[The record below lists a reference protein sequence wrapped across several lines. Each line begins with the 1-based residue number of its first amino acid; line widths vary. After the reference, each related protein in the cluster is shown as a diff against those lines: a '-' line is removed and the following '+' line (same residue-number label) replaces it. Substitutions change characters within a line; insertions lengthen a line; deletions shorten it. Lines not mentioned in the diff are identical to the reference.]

1 VSSFDLSIGD
11 LVARTGVSE
20 PTLRMWE
27 RRHGFPTP
35 KRTERGHRRYSAEQA
50 KLVERV
56 VAGRR
61 LGLPLELA
69 ISRAESRSVTAGISL
84 FATLRRARPELA
96 PHVLGK
102 RELIVLSHAI
112 EDEVLSRGE
121 TQLMFATFQREV
133 FYRKAQQRW
142 QELSECASASAVFAD
157 FKVGALPESGPAE
170 IPVGRRRQLA
180 REWSLVFYGGRSS
193 IAFVAREAASS
204 NVLAA
209 SHGRNFEI
217 LWTVDPKPV
226 RELAEQCVTLAAASV
241 PELGARAAEA
251 LLDEVTV
258 APSEQAEL
266 TAAIL
271 SRTLSL
277 LR

>member
-1 VSSFDLSIGD
+1 VSNFDLSIGE

-27 RRHGFPTP
+27 RRHGFPMP
-35 KRTERGHRRYSAEQA
+35 ERTARGHRRYSAEQA

-56 VAGRR
+56 IAGRN

-69 ISRAESRSVTAGISL
+69 IRRAESSSVTAGVSL
-84 FATLRRARPELA
+84 FAKLRRPELA
-96 PHVLGK
+96 PRMLGK

-112 EDEVLSRGE
+112 EDEMLTRAE
-121 TQLMFATFQREV
+121 TQLMFGTFQREV
-133 FYRKAQQRW
+133 FYRRAQERW
-142 QELSECASASAVFAD
+142 QELTECASASAVFAD
-157 FKVGALPESGPAE
+157 FKAAARPESGPAE
-170 IPVGRRRQLA
+170 IPVGRGQQLA
-180 REWSLVFYGGRSS
+180 REWSLVFYGGSS
-193 IAFVAREAASS
+193 SVAFVAREAASS
-204 NVLAA
+204 NVRAA
-209 SHGRNFEI
+209 SRARSFEMR
-217 LWTVDPKPV
+217 WTVDPTPV
-226 RELAEQCVTLAAASV
+226 RELAEACLTLAAQSV
-241 PELGARAAEA
+241 PELGAQGRGA
-251 LLDEVTV
+251 LLDEVTS

>member
-1 VSSFDLSIGD
+1 VSSFDLSIGE

-35 KRTERGHRRYSAEQA
+35 ERTARGHRRYSAEQA

-56 VAGRR
+56 LAGRR
-61 LGLPLELA
+61 LGFPLEIA
-69 ISRAESRSVTAGISL
+69 IERAQSRSVTAGISL
-84 FATLRRARPELA
+84 FAMLRRSRPELA
-96 PHVLGK
+96 PRVLGK

-112 EDEVLSRGE
+112 EDEVLARGE

-133 FYRKAQQRW
+133 FYRRAQKRW
-142 QELSECASASAVFAD
+142 RELTEYASASAVFAD
-157 FKVGALPESGPAE
+157 FKTCVLPQSGPAE
-170 IPVGRRRQLA
+170 IPFGPHRQLA

-193 IAFVAREAASS
+193 IAFIARESTSS
-204 NVLAA
+204 NVLAESGA
-209 SHGRNFEI
+209 RSFET
-217 LWTVDPKPV
+217 LWTVDPRPIL
-226 RELAEQCVTLAAASV
+226 ELTEACVTLAAAAL
-241 PELGARAAEA
+241 PELGSRGTDA
-251 LLDEVTV
+251 LLDEVIA

-271 SRTLSL
+271 TRTLSL

>member
-1 VSSFDLSIGD
+1 VSSFDLSIGE

-35 KRTERGHRRYSAEQA
+35 ERTARGHRRYSAEQA

-56 VAGRR
+56 LASRS
-61 LGLPLELA
+61 LGFPLEIA
-69 ISRAESRSVTAGISL
+69 IERAQSTSSTAGVSL
-84 FATLRRARPELA
+84 FAMLRRARPEHA
-96 PHVLGK
+96 PRVVGK

-112 EDEVLSRGE
+112 EDEVLARGE

-133 FYRKAQQRW
+133 FYRSAQKRW
-142 QELSECASASAVFAD
+142 QELTEYASAAAVFAD
-157 FKVGALPESGPAE
+157 FAACAIPESGPAE
-170 IPVGRRRQLA
+170 IPFGRHRQLA
-180 REWSLVFYGGRSS
+180 REWSIVFYGGRSS
-193 IAFVAREAASS
+193 IAFIAREATSS
-204 NVLAA
+204 NVRAA
-209 SHGRNFEI
+209 SRERNFET
-217 LWTVDPKPV
+217 LWTVDARPV
-226 RELAEQCVTLAAASV
+226 RELTEACVTLAEESM
-241 PELGARAAEA
+241 PELGARSAEA
-251 LLDEVTV
+251 LLDEVTA

>member
-1 VSSFDLSIGD
+1 MSNFDLSIGD

-27 RRHGFPTP
+27 RRHGFPMP
-35 KRTERGHRRYSAEQA
+35 ERTARGHRRYSAEQA

-56 VAGRR
+56 IAGRN

-69 ISRAESRSVTAGISL
+69 IRRAESRSATAGVSL
-84 FATLRRARPELA
+84 FAKLRRPELA
-96 PHVLGK
+96 PRMLGK

-112 EDEVLSRGE
+112 EDEMLNRAE
-121 TQLMFATFQREV
+121 TQLMFGTFQREV
-133 FYRKAQQRW
+133 FYRKAQERW
-142 QELSECASASAVFAD
+142 QELTECASASAVFAD
-157 FKVGALPESGPAE
+157 FKAVGRPESGPVE
-170 IPVGRRRQLA
+170 IPVGRGRQLA

-193 IAFVAREAASS
+193 VAFVAREATSS
-204 NVLAA
+204 NVRAA
-209 SHGRNFEI
+209 SRTRSFEMR
-217 LWTVDPKPV
+217 WTVDPAPV
-226 RELAEQCVTLAAASV
+226 RELADACLTLATESV
-241 PELGARAAEA
+241 PELGAHGTGA
-251 LLDEVTV
+251 LLDEVTS